1 MDIKV
6 GQVQQTQQV
15 QQTDA
20 AQIVDDQFK
29 FTLASK
35 LEDTTLA
42 DRLTTMMQDIQQ
54 QGKLIGKKHDIR
66 DMQRYRKL
74 IKEFLNEVITRSHA
88 FSRENFLDRKG
99 RHRVY
104 GNPEA
109 RLCGMRHPGQQPRA
123 RLWGSGLQGYEGRAG
138 EGGSLLVRHGR
149 SGHLAE

>member
-15 QQTDA
+15 QQTDS

-66 DMQRYRKL
+66 DMQR
-74 IKEFLNEVITRSHA
+74 
-88 FSRENFLDRKG
+88 
-99 RHRVY
+99 
-104 GNPEA
+104 
-109 RLCGMRHPGQQPRA
+109 
-123 RLWGSGLQGYEGRAG
+123 
-138 EGGSLLVRHGR
+138 
-149 SGHLAE
+149 